1 MEEHTM
7 SNEQQVVTHQFVNYI
22 LAMRDVEAVFA
33 GYDTDAFTA
42 GYIQALDDLAA
53 WLKKEELDS

>member
-1 MEEHTM
+1 M